1 MLKTSLTTLLALVL
15 ITSQAHAGKVIK
27 LSPKESKSLTNSTVW
42 TISATC
48 NIQGGKNKNKI
59 VVSVTQNKGAV
70 NGKNLSK
77 GQKTSVNVK
86 NNDSISVS
94 AEPGTTVNLVNL
106 GTDSVQAVC
115 VT

>member
-15 ITSQAHAGKVIK
+15 ITSQAYAGKVIK
-27 LSPKESKSLTNSTVW
+27 LSPKESKSLTNHSVW
-42 TISATC
+42 TVSATC
-48 NIQGGKNKNKI
+48 SIKGGENKNKI
-59 VVSVTQNKGAV
+59 VVSVTENKGSV

-94 AEPGTTVNLVNL
+94 ADPGTTVNLVNL
-106 GTDSVQAVC
+106 GTDSVEAVC
-115 VT
+115 FT